1 MAPIFFRDAAPGTLG
16 RARFPSPLMT
26 HALSVPDRLRRF
38 APVDISA
45 DLTTLPDTE
54 RQALSEL
61 VAAARLIDG
70 LFLEQVWAGNPA
82 LLLQLA
88 GDRSPEG
95 QAVLHYFLINKG
107 PWSRL
112 DHDEVFTPPRFD
124 VPAKPAGANF
134 YPADATREEVDGWIA
149 SLDAETR
156 TRASGFFS
164 VIGRDEAGRLTS
176 VPYSVAYRN
185 ALVPI
190 ADRLRRAAAVTTQ
203 PSLAAFLTA
212 RADAFLSNN
221 YYASDVAWMQIDASI
236 EPTIGP
242 YETYED
248 GWFGYKAAFEA
259 VIAVRDAEETAKLA
273 TFGRWLQALE
283 DALPID
289 PRYRNPRLAPL
300 SPIRVVNVV
309 FTAGDANRG
318 VQAAAFNLPNDDR
331 IIREHGAKRVMLKN
345 VQEAKF
351 NRVLVPIAD
360 VALAAADRARV
371 SFDAF
376 FSHIL
381 LHELMH
387 GLGPHVV
394 YGTTHPIRLALKDAY
409 APIEEAKADASGLW
423 ALHQLAGAGHIPA
436 AVAESTYATFL
447 ASAFRSIRFGVNEAH
462 GRGVAVQLNTF
473 IDHGAVTVAADGRF
487 AVVPSV
493 MPDAVA
499 ALTHDLLTIEAE
511 GNDAA
516 AQELL
521 ARMGVVRPEV
531 QRVLDRLDDVPVDIE
546 PIFRPA
552 GA

>member
-1 MAPIFFRDAAPGTLG
+1 
-16 RARFPSPLMT
+16 MT
-26 HALSVPDRLRRF
+26 PVRSVADRLRRF

-45 DLTTLPDTE
+45 DLATLPVTE
-54 RQALSEL
+54 RRALAEL

-70 LFLEQVWAGNPA
+70 LFLEQVWAGNAA

-88 GDRSPEG
+88 GDRTPEG
-95 QAVLHYFLINKG
+95 QALLHYFRLNKG

-112 DHDEVFTPPRFD
+112 DHDEVFTPARLG
-124 VPAKPAGANF
+124 VPPKPAGANF
-134 YPADATREEVDGWIA
+134 YPADASREEVDAWIA
-149 SLDAETR
+149 SLHAGD
-156 TRASGFFS
+156 RARAAGFFS
-164 VIGRDEAGRLTS
+164 VISRDRSGRLTS

-185 ALVPI
+185 TLVAI
-190 ADRLRRAAAVTTQ
+190 AERLRRAATATREA
-203 PSLAAFLTA
+203 SLAAFLTA
-212 RADAFLSNN
+212 RADALLSND
-221 YYASDVAWMQIDASI
+221 YYASDVAWMQLDSSI

-259 VIAVRDAEETAKLA
+259 VIAIRDAGETARLA
-273 TFGRWLQALE
+273 NLGDRLQALE

-289 PRYRNPRLAPL
+289 PRYRNPRLASL
-300 SPIRVVNVV
+300 APIRVVNVV

-318 VQAAAFNLPNDDR
+318 VQTAAFNLPNDDR
-331 IIREHGAKRVMLKN
+331 IVREQGAKRVMLKN
-345 VQEAKF
+345 VQQAKF
-351 NRVLVPIAD
+351 DRVLVPIAD
-360 VALAAADRARV
+360 VALASADHPRV

-394 YGTTHPIRLALKDAY
+394 FGTTDPVRLALKAAY
-409 APIEEAKADASGLW
+409 APIEEAKADISGLW
-423 ALHQLAGAGHIPA
+423 ALDQLARAGHIPA

-473 IDHGAVTVAADGRF
+473 LDRGAVTVGTDGRF
-487 AVVPSV
+487 AVVPGR
-493 MPDAVA
+493 MPDAVT

-511 GNDAA
+511 GDAA
-516 AQELL
+516 AAHALL
-521 ARMGVVRPEV
+521 DRLGVVRPEV
-531 QRVLDRLDDVPVDIE
+531 QRVLDRLGDVPVDIE
-546 PIFRPA
+546 PVFSA
-552 GA
+552 V